1 MSKAVLQPFEQY
13 QKSRVTFVQTVAEL
27 ATRPQ
32 NIEALQSAGVMSL
45 LRPLLLDNVPSIS
58 QSAALALGRLANMNE
73 ELAESVVNNEILPQ
87 LVMSLNEQNVTS
99 LSLSDST
106 RRQLH
111 LSYGLL
117 PSTPPSWLRQS
128 STLGPLK
135 PWWYASRSSIQPSNK
150 LRLGPSHTSL
160 STPQNSQWPLL
171 KWVQF
176 HFWSCVCRS
185 LSPLSSA
192 LLLRLSVRYANTPL
206 NWLSSW
212 SMLVQFPSSLSSSTI
227 KMLSSRGKSAHAW
240 PTSLA
245 TPLISQKS

>member
-99 LSLSDST
+99 LSLSAST
-106 RRQLH
+106 RRQPH

-117 PSTPPSWLRQS
+117 PSTPPS
-128 STLGPLK
+128 
-135 PWWYASRSSIQPSNK
+135 
-150 LRLGPSHTSL
+150 
-160 STPQNSQWPLL
+160 
-171 KWVQF
+171 
-176 HFWSCVCRS
+176 
-185 LSPLSSA
+185 
-192 LLLRLSVRYANTPL
+192 
-206 NWLSSW
+206 
-212 SMLVQFPSSLSSSTI
+212 
-227 KMLSSRGKSAHAW
+227 
-240 PTSLA
+240 
-245 TPLISQKS
+245 